1 MAIEVKRSAAARVVA
16 ALVLAAALAFPA
28 AIAAEFGAGDRI
40 AGRVVG
46 VQDGDTLTLL
56 TVERREV
63 RVRAADI
70 DAPESDQPF
79 GDRSKR
85 MLSDLAFGRDAE
97 LTVVD
102 VDAYG
107 RPVCRIRVGQE
118 NVNAAM
124 VRQGGAWV
132 FTRYNRDP
140 SLVAVEAEART
151 ARRGLW
157 SLPENE
163 RLPPWEWRAA
173 KREERERRRAAGAGR

>member
-1 MAIEVKRSAAARVVA
+1 MGVKRGADARVVG
-16 ALVLAAALAFPA
+16 ALMLAAAAACPA
-28 AIAAEFGAGDRI
+28 AIAVEFGAGDRI

-46 VQDGDTLTLL
+46 IQDGDTLTLL
-56 TVERREV
+56 TGERREV
-63 RVRAADI
+63 RARAADI

-79 GDRSKR
+79 GDRAKR

-107 RPVCRIRVGQE
+107 RPVCRIRVGRE

-132 FTRYNRDP
+132 FTRHNRDP
-140 SLVAVEAEART
+140 SLVAVEAEARA

-157 SLPENE
+157 GLPEGE
-163 RLPPWEWRAA
+163 RVPPWEWRAA